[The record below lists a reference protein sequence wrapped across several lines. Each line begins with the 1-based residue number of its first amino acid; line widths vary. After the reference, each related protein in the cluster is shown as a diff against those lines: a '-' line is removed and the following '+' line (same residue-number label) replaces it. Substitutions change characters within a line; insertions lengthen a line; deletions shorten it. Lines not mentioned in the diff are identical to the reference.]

1 MRTREY
7 FTEKEQCVQRPESS
21 FILGYIKLVSF
32 SEEHAM

>member
-1 MRTREY
+1 MRTRES

-21 FILGYIKLVSF
+21 FILGYIKLVSS

>member
-21 FILGYIKLVSF
+21 FILGYIKLVSVF
-32 SEEHAM
+32 EEHAM